1 MSEKETIKFDAE
13 IDKVFQLMIHS
24 LYEKKEI
31 FLRELLSNASDA
43 CDKLR
48 YKAIEK
54 PELMQ
59 GDQTLHIEIIA
70 DKKNKTLT
78 VKDNGIGMSKQDL
91 IKNLGTIAKSGT
103 QNFLSKL
110 TGEAKTD
117 SQLIGQFGVGFYSSF
132 MVANKVDVISRAAGA
147 NKKYKWSSKGEGG
160 KFTIEEYE
168 DDHDRGTSIVLYLKD
183 DELEYLDEFRVG
195 FITETYSN
203 HIAFDINWVN
213 DEVKEGEVAKKK
225 LNSGSAIW
233 MKNKSE
239 LSDDDYKEF
248 YKNITHSGIDAEPWM
263 TLHNRAEGAIEY
275 TNLLFIPT
283 VPPMDL
289 YHPDRKTQVKLY
301 IKRVFI
307 ADDAL
312 DIIPPYLRFMRGVID
327 SEDLPLN
334 ISRES
339 VQNNRT
345 VQKIKR
351 SVTKK
356 IINELIK
363 KADNDSEDYQ
373 KFWKKFGSVI
383 KEGLC
388 DGLEPRNDII
398 EVCRF
403 RTTKS
408 GDKMIGLKDYVN
420 NMHADQDAVYYI
432 TGSDYES
439 AINSPQLEGFKAN
452 DIEVVILTDSVD
464 EFWVNVLNFYQDYDL
479 KSVTREGSDLKN
491 KAGKSE
497 NDSNAEK
504 NDEPAIE
511 NINGKDSTKFI
522 DFIKATLGNS
532 VMNVRTT
539 GKLTDSPVCLSVPDG
554 MMDIRMERFMVEN
567 KQLATANAKNFDIN
581 PSHPIIE
588 KLAKD
593 FDEGSESMEKLSDT
607 VHLLFAQ
614 ANIIEGEPIAD
625 ASKFAKRLNNLIE
638 KSLAA

>member
-13 IDKVFQLMIHS
+13 IDKIFQLMIHS

-43 CDKLR
+43 CDRLR

-54 PELMQ
+54 PELMKN
-59 GDQTLHIEIIA
+59 DQTLHIEVIA
-70 DKKNKTLT
+70 DKNKKTLT
-78 VKDNGIGMSKQDL
+78 VTDNGIGMSKQEL

-110 TGEAKTD
+110 TGEQKAD

-132 MVANKVDVISRAAGA
+132 MVSNKVDVISRVAGT

-160 KFTIEEYE
+160 KFTIEKY
-168 DDHDRGTSIVLYLKD
+168 DGDHDRGTSIILHLKD
-183 DELEYLDEFRVG
+183 DELEYLDEFRIG

-203 HIAFDINWVN
+203 HIAFDINWV
-213 DEVKEGEVAKKK
+213 DGEKGDKKK

-239 LSDDDYKEF
+239 LSDEDYKEF
-248 YKNITHSGIDAEPWM
+248 YKTITHSGVDAEPWM
-263 TLHNRAEGAIEY
+263 TLHNKAEGTIEY

-283 VPPMDL
+283 VPPLDL
-289 YHPDRKTQVKLY
+289 FHPDRKTQVKLY

-351 SVTKK
+351 SITKK
-356 IINELIK
+356 VINELIK
-363 KADNDSEDYQ
+363 KAEKDPEDYQ
-373 KFWKKFGSVI
+373 RFWNKFGSVI

-388 DGLEPRNDII
+388 DGMEPRNDII
-398 EVCRF
+398 EACRF
-403 RTTKS
+403 RTTKA
-408 GDKMIGLKDYVN
+408 GDKMIGLKDYVS
-420 NMHADQDAVYYI
+420 NMQESQDIIYYI
-432 TGSDYES
+432 TANDYES

-491 KAGKSE
+491 KADKQNEDSKSE
-497 NDSNAEK
+497 NKSDNA
-504 NDEPAIE
+504 D
-511 NINGKDSTKFI
+511 INGADSSKFI
-522 DFIKATLGNS
+522 DFIKATLGAS
-532 VMNVRTT
+532 VLNVRTT

-554 MMDIRMERFMVEN
+554 MMDIRMERFMVDN
-567 KQLATANAKNFDIN
+567 KQMQTTHAKNFDIN

-593 FDEGSESMEKLSDT
+593 FDDGSETMEKLTDT

-614 ANIIEGEPIAD
+614 ANIIEGEPIID
-625 ASKFAKRLNNLIE
+625 ASQFAKRLNKLIE
-638 KSLAA
+638 KSLVA